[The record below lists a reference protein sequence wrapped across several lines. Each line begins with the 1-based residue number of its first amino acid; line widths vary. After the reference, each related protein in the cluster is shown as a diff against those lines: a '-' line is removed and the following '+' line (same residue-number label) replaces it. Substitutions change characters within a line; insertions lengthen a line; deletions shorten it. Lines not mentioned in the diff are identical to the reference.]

1 MGSSECEY
9 LGGEFAGV
17 GEAGREV
24 VGVAGVGGWEVV
36 VVGGAV
42 GPDQWHFERNWLLQ
56 NTDVSHSMKV
66 GCRQL
71 LNCIHFLGLD
81 SHASSVDP

>member
-1 MGSSECEY
+1 VGWSECEN

-24 VGVAGVGGWEVV
+24 VGVTRVGGWEVV
-36 VVGGAV
+36 VVGGAP
-42 GPDQWHFERNWLLQ
+42 GPDQWHFERDWLIQ
-56 NTDVSHSMKV
+56 ETDVFHGMKV

-71 LNCIHFLGLD
+71 LNFD
-81 SHASSVDP
+81 TS